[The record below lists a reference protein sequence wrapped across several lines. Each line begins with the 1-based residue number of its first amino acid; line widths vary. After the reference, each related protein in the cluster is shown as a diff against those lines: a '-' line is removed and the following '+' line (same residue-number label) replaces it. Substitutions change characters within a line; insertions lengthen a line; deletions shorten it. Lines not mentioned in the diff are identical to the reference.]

1 MNSSS
6 GIMRKAK
13 AADHLDFGE
22 RYFALAQ
29 LKHAGLAATDSR
41 LKVLATFYSTNG
53 SNQSIL
59 DIYRT
64 LQKNKTPVP
73 FSTIYN
79 ALSRFAEKG
88 ILVARMQING
98 AKHYEVN
105 GGDHPSHIVC
115 YKCGQRSS
123 FFNYQLMDA
132 CKKQMQNL
140 GVDTDEFSISINGIC
155 KACAV

>member
-1 MNSSS
+1 MNSYS
-6 GIMRKAK
+6 GMVIKAK
-13 AADHLDFGE
+13 AADSLDFGE
-22 RYFALAQ
+22 RYFAVAQ

-41 LKVLATFYSTNG
+41 LKVLATFYSING
-53 SNQSIL
+53 SRQSIL

-64 LQKNKTPVP
+64 LQQNKTPVP

-98 AKHYEVN
+98 AKYYEVN
-105 GGDHPSHIVC
+105 GGDQPSHIVC
-115 YKCGQRSS
+115 YKCGQRFS

-132 CKKQMQNL
+132 CKKQLQHL
-140 GVDTDEFSISINGIC
+140 GVESEEFSVSINGIC
-155 KACAV
+155 KACAS